1 MSEQTTTVPVVAKP
15 GCVSQITT
23 VLVGLLAV
31 SALTILA
38 LTLLGIDPWGIAAAR
53 LAPTVQTRP
62 TATPRATSL
71 PVQPAQSGAQPAQP
85 VQATTAPV
93 AQPVAPAPVVVEQ
106 PAPVVPTVYVPPAE
120 PIVQPTADPWYLS
133 TIREQ
138 ERDACSMPRANPQTC
153 AGDVPE
159 IPWPNGRNP

>member
-1 MSEQTTTVPVVAKP
+1 MKEQTTPAPVVAMSKP

-71 PVQPAQSGAQPAQP
+71 PAQPAQPAAQPAQP

-93 AQPVAPAPVVVEQ
+93 AQPVAPAPEVVEQ
-106 PAPVVPTVYVPPAE
+106 PAPVEVDDAPAQLEGAGTSFTRGTICFGRWYYVDGVRSNTP
-120 PIVQPTADPWYLS
+120 
-133 TIREQ
+133 
-138 ERDACSMPRANPQTC
+138 CSGSG
-153 AGDVPE
+153 GD
-159 IPWPNGRNP
+159 